1 MSVKVLESVDF
12 LVDQK
17 DPKKKKGPIK
27 REFVLSDEMKF
38 LGQEII
44 KEERLDVH
52 PAKIEFV
59 LVTPNISK
67 TAAGK
72 CIKTGKELKFFS
84 DLDFVIEI
92 SGDLWDALDTPTKRI
107 LLEHQL
113 RHILVLQNDKSG
125 DWVFKIKK
133 HDIQDFGKIVSK
145 YSVDWI
151 KKVKLTLSSLY
162 DLTPTEEDNIQI

>member
-1 MSVKVLESVDF
+1 MLESADF
-12 LVDQK
+12 LLDQK
-17 DPKKKKGPIK
+17 EPKKQKGPIK
-27 REFVLSDEMKF
+27 REFTLSEEMKF
-38 LGQEII
+38 LANEII
-44 KEERLDVH
+44 KDERLDIH

-59 LVTPNISK
+59 LVHPNISK
-67 TAAGK
+67 TTAGK

-84 DLDFVIEI
+84 NLDFVIEI
-92 SGDLWDALDTPTKRI
+92 SGDLWDALDTATRKI

-151 KKVKLTLSSLY
+151 KKVRLTLSSLY